1 MEGFGKSYRG
11 KKGPNLELPTELSQ
25 GKHEASPYSGHSCTL
40 AAARRDLFLK
50 QLWSKGWGTSTVRA
64 DDEKPAAF
72 PVPRTKPVIEPLSL
86 SLGDMAASLAWAFF
100 LYFGVFDINV
110 RDNQV

>member
-1 MEGFGKSYRG
+1 M
-11 KKGPNLELPTELSQ
+11 
-25 GKHEASPYSGHSCTL
+25 
-40 AAARRDLFLK
+40 
-50 QLWSKGWGTSTVRA
+50 
-64 DDEKPAAF
+64 
-72 PVPRTKPVIEPLSL
+72 IEPLSL

>member
-50 QLWSKGWGTSTVRA
+50 QL
-64 DDEKPAAF
+64 
-72 PVPRTKPVIEPLSL
+72 
-86 SLGDMAASLAWAFF
+86 
-100 LYFGVFDINV
+100 
-110 RDNQV
+110 